1 MSLQKGWTNLTPEQR
16 TTLLIRSEGG
26 EERESLAKL
35 ARVRYGVEIRP
46 STLARRLR
54 EWRVLRDG
62 NVPPRKPQ
70 HKTSHKET
78 DNTMTLSAVSE
89 RIRSLDDLLEEFQI
103 DPDVW
108 EVTNFIINSYESFR
122 KDVEK
127 DLTFNGPGEI
137 HGHVEDHGGVVIV
150 PLFQIKAWLVR
161 REPVAV
167 EPVLAHMHLEGL
179 TPPISKIIQHDRLST
194 ALLIAD
200 PQIGFTKES
209 IHGSEMINFHDREAL
224 DVALQLA
231 AWIQPDKLIYVGD
244 YLDMTDWQDK
254 FIRRP
259 EFIQMTQPAIIEG
272 SWWLAQ
278 FRLAVEE
285 AHAVFLEGNH
295 EVRAINSLIK
305 NLPAAYG
312 LKPVITHGGKKVEAI
327 VLASHPALSIPM
339 LLGLAHLGVEYV
351 GGYPD
356 GYYRLNNALRIEHG
370 AVARAGLSDTAKA
383 VIKNESES
391 VIIGHIHRFEAV
403 TKTLYGANG
412 PTYATAQSIGALCK
426 LGSGVPGAK
435 KRAQWQQGV
444 ALVHYDPNGTAFN
457 IQPIYINQGEA
468 LYDGQYFRARPESE
482 TVERLRKDTD
492 WAF

>member
-1 MSLQKGWTNLTPEQR
+1 MSLQKGWINLTPEQR
-16 TTLLIRSEGG
+16 TTLLTRSEGG
-26 EERESLAKL
+26 EERESLSKL
-35 ARVRYGVEIRP
+35 ARSQYGVKIKP

-62 NVPPRKPQ
+62 DAPSRPQ
-70 HKTSHKET
+70 SKTSKKET
-78 DNTMTLSAVSE
+78 ANTMTLSATMSN
-89 RIRSLDDLLEEFQI
+89 RIRSLDDLLDEFQV
-103 DPDVW
+103 DREVW
-108 EVTNFIINSYESFR
+108 EVTNDIINSYESFR
-122 KDVEK
+122 KDIDK
-127 DLTFNGPGEI
+127 DLMFTDGEI
-137 HGHVEDHGGVVIV
+137 SGHVVDDGSVVIV

-161 REPVAV
+161 RKPVAV
-167 EPVLAHMHLEGL
+167 EPVLSHMHLEGL
-179 TPPISKIIQHDRLST
+179 TPPVNKVIQHDRMRT

-200 PQIGFTKES
+200 PQIGFAKES
-209 IHGSEMINFHDREAL
+209 IHSPEMRNFHDREAL

-231 AWIQPDKLIYVGD
+231 EWVQPDEIIYVGD

-259 EFIQMTQPAIIEG
+259 EFVQMTQPAVIEG
-272 SWWLAQ
+272 SWWLGQ
-278 FRLAVEE
+278 FRLAAEK
-285 AHAVFLEGNH
+285 ARAVFLEGNH

-312 LKPVITHGGKKVEAI
+312 LRPVITHGGKKVEVV
-327 VLASHPALSIPM
+327 VLAPHSALSIPT
-339 LLGLAHLGVEYV
+339 LLGMEHLGVEYV

-383 VIKNESES
+383 VIKDESES

-426 LGSGVPGAK
+426 LGNGVPGAK

-482 TVERLRKDTD
+482 TVERLRKDTA

>member
-1 MSLQKGWTNLTPEQR
+1 MSLQKGWVNLTPEQR
-16 TTLLIRSEGG
+16 GTLLTRYEGG
-26 EERESLAKL
+26 EERESLSKL
-35 ARVRYGVEIRP
+35 ARMQYGVKIKP

-54 EWRVLRDG
+54 EWRALRSG
-62 NVPPRKPQ
+62 NAPLQQRKTTT
-70 HKTSHKET
+70 KKET
-78 DNTMTLSAVSE
+78 ANTMTISAVVSN
-89 RIRSLDDLLEEFQI
+89 RIRSLDDLLDEFQV
-103 DPDVW
+103 DREVW
-108 EVTNFIINSYESFR
+108 EVTNDIINSYESFR
-122 KDVEK
+122 KDVDK
-127 DLTFNGPGEI
+127 DLTFDGPGEI

-161 REPVAV
+161 RKPVAV
-167 EPVLAHMHLEGL
+167 EPVLAYMQLEGL
-179 TPPISKIIQHDRLST
+179 TPPVVKVIEHDRLRT
-194 ALLIAD
+194 ALLLAD
-200 PQIGFTKES
+200 PQIGFAKES
-209 IHGSEMINFHDREAL
+209 IHGSEMRNFHDREAL

-231 AWIQPDKLIYVGD
+231 AWIQPDEIIYLGD

-272 SWWLAQ
+272 SWWLGQ
-278 FRLAVEE
+278 FRLEAEE

-312 LKPVITHGGKKVEAI
+312 LKPVITHGGKRVE
-327 VLASHPALSIPM
+327 VVVVSPHTALSIPM
-339 LLGLAHLGVEYV
+339 LLGMAHLDVEYV

-356 GYYRLNNALRIEHG
+356 GYYRLNDALRIEHG

-383 VIKNESES
+383 VIKDESES
-391 VIIGHIHRFEAV
+391 VIIGHIHRFESV
-403 TKTLYGANG
+403 TKTLYGASG
-412 PTYATAQSIGALCK
+412 PTYATAQSIGGLCK
-426 LGSGVPGAK
+426 LGNGVPGAK

-457 IQPIYINQGEA
+457 IQPIHINQGEA
-468 LYDGQYFRARPESE
+468 LYDGQYFLARPESE

-492 WAF
+492 WSF

>member
-1 MSLQKGWTNLTPEQR
+1 MSLQKGWINLTPEQR

-26 EERESLAKL
+26 EERESLSKL
-35 ARVRYGVEIRP
+35 ARSQYGVKIKP

-62 NVPPRKPQ
+62 DTPQQPQ
-70 HKTSHKET
+70 HKTSKRET
-78 DNTMTLSAVSE
+78 ANTMTLSAVLSE
-89 RIRSLDDLLEEFQI
+89 RIRSLDDLMEAFDVDLE
-103 DPDVW
+103 VW
-108 EVTNFIINSYESFR
+108 EVTNDIINSYESFR
-122 KDVEK
+122 KDIDK
-127 DLTFNGPGEI
+127 DLSYDEGLVS
-137 HGHVEDHGGVVIV
+137 GHVVDDGGVVIV

-161 REPVAV
+161 RKPVAV
-167 EPVLAHMHLEGL
+167 EPVLVPMHLEGL
-179 TPPISKIIQHDRLST
+179 TPPAKKYVKHDGIST

-200 PQIGFTKES
+200 PQIGFAKES
-209 IHGSEMINFHDREAL
+209 IHGSEMRGFHDREAL

-231 AWIQPDKLIYVGD
+231 AWIQPDEIIYVGD

-259 EFIQMTQPAIIEG
+259 EFVQMTQPAIIEG
-272 SWWLAQ
+272 SWWLGQ
-278 FRLAVEE
+278 FRLEAED

-312 LKPVITHGGKKVEAI
+312 LRPVITHGGKRVEVVSI
-327 VLASHPALSIPM
+327 SPHPALSIPM
-339 LLGLAHLGVEYV
+339 LLGMEHLGVEYV

-370 AVARAGLSDTAKA
+370 AVARAGLSDTVKA

-412 PTYATAQSIGALCK
+412 PIYATAQSIGALCK
-426 LGSGVPGAK
+426 LGAGVPGAK

-468 LYDGQYFRARPESE
+468 LYEGQYFRARPESE